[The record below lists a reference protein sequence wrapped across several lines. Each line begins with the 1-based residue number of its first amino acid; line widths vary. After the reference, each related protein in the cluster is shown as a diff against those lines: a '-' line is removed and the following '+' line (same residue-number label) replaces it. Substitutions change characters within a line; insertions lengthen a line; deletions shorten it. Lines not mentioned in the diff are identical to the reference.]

1 MEHHHFS
8 WENPLF
14 LWSFSIAMLNY
25 QRVIYTLVSHHIQ
38 HIYCFSERV
47 DVKPPTGRRWISLTM
62 SQCCGF
68 GRKSPDICVYDLVY
82 IYIDILY
89 THIYI

>member
-1 MEHHHFS
+1 MVIFNS
-8 WENPLF
+8 Y
-14 LWSFSIAMLNY
+14 MLNY
-25 QRVIYTLVSHHIQ
+25 QRVIYAWVSHHIQ

-82 IYIDILY
+82 IYI
-89 THIYI
+89 